1 MRAVVVLALLTGLVY
16 PLVMTGIA
24 QLTMSDKADGSL
36 VRVDG
41 KVVGSSSI
49 GQLWEGE
56 EWFHGRPSAIDYDA
70 STSSGSNLG
79 PNSQD
84 LSDQIAER
92 ADAILELE
100 GPYNPGLTIADIP
113 VDLLTAS
120 ASGLD
125 PHISVAAAELQ
136 APRIAQVRGLSLEQ
150 VRSLIDDHTEGPTL
164 GFLGRG
170 ARERPGAQPRA
181 RAGGMR
187 TVTDT
192 RTFVVVGARPR
203 SSAIDALGRRA
214 GRRRGGALVLGLH
227 PTAGQQRLT
236 EDALELAAERR
247 FTLTAELI
255 AGRAQLHDR
264 LREATMVRIL
274 AGRGRAPPVEPRTRA
289 RSVLPARDDVD
300 VEVRRPPGSA
310 G

>member
-1 MRAVVVLALLTGLVY
+1 M
-16 PLVMTGIA
+16 
-24 QLTMSDKADGSL
+24 
-36 VRVDG
+36 DG

-100 GPYNPGLTIADIP
+100 GPYNQGLTIADIP
-113 VDLLTAS
+113 ADLLTAS

-150 VRSLIDDHTEGPTL
+150 VRSLIDEHTEEPTL
-164 GFLGRG
+164 GFLGE
-170 ARERPGAQPRA
+170 ER
-181 RAGGMR
+181 
-187 TVTDT
+187 VN
-192 RTFVVVGARPR
+192 V
-203 SSAIDALGRRA
+203 
-214 GRRRGGALVLGLH
+214 
-227 PTAGQQRLT
+227 
-236 EDALELAAERR
+236 LELNLALSQAA
-247 FTLTAELI
+247 
-255 AGRAQLHDR
+255 
-264 LREATMVRIL
+264 
-274 AGRGRAPPVEPRTRA
+274 
-289 RSVLPARDDVD
+289 
-300 VEVRRPPGSA
+300 
-310 G
+310 